1 MKGGRGKVQTTRG
14 VGGTRENDNEE
25 GETDADQEK
34 GNDENN
40 DDAGITNHDQGY
52 PTLA

>member
-1 MKGGRGKVQTTRG
+1 M
-14 VGGTRENDNEE
+14 GGTGGNDNEE

-52 PTLA
+52 STPA